1 MNHVAT
7 PTNNYTSMSLEDIL
21 PQCPTAEECAERLDG
36 ALDDIL
42 FKDGDGKMKPRVCF
56 CCDVLLSPR
65 ESHFVRLSTVKAKL
79 ELLQKELQKSIKE
92 NNANNSDNEVH
103 PELMEYY
110 KYDGSHE
117 VGNEFSFWHGGA
129 PVEVD
134 MHPQKLFHFQI
145 PFSVV
150 ATMPKYH

>member
-7 PTNNYTSMSLEDIL
+7 PTNNNTSMSLEDIL
-21 PQCPTAEECAERLDG
+21 PQCPTAEECAKRLDG

-56 CCDVLLSPR
+56 CCDTLLSPR

-92 NNANNSDNEVH
+92 NNTNNSDNEVH
-103 PELMEYY
+103 PELIKYY
-110 KYDGSHE
+110 KYDG
-117 VGNEFSFWHGGA
+117 VGKQSWMDGLIISPRACLSQKKQSFLSCGTCMEHLKRG
-129 PVEVD
+129 E
-134 MHPQKLFHFQI
+134 I
-145 PFSVV
+145 S
-150 ATMPKYH
+150 